1 MKIAV
6 LGGGSWGTALAI
18 HLVRAGHDARLWL
31 RDAATARQINTSHT
45 HPRYL
50 RDLVLPETLRA
61 TTDLP
66 EALRDVDSMLLVV
79 PSTATREVCRAAH
92 AWLPARASVVSAAK
106 GIELGSLARMS
117 EVIGQELPG
126 RACAVLSG
134 PSFALEV
141 AQGKPTAVVVA
152 AAEAELAERLQLAV
166 SSRSFR
172 AYASGDV
179 LGVELVGALKNVIAI
194 AAGILDGL
202 ELGQNTAAA
211 LITRGLAEMGR
222 LVGALGGRADTVA
235 GLAGL
240 GDLVLTCTGGL
251 SRNRQVGQA
260 LGRGASLAEAL
271 RSTGMVAEGV
281 GAAQAAC
288 ALAERAGVEMPI
300 AQQMRAVLYSGKA
313 PIEAVEELMS
323 RRLKRE

>member
-1 MKIAV
+1 
-6 LGGGSWGTALAI
+6 LGGGSWGTALAV
-18 HLVRAGHDARLWL
+18 HLLRAGHEVRLWL
-31 RDAATARQINTSHT
+31 RDAEVARQINTSHL

-50 RDLVLPETLRA
+50 RGLPLPETLHA
-61 TTDLP
+61 TTDLAS
-66 EALRDVDSMLLVV
+66 ALAAVDSALLVV
-79 PSTATREVCRAAH
+79 PSAATRALGRAVA
-92 AWLPARASVVSAAK
+92 AWLPAAASVVSTAK

-117 EVIGQELPG
+117 QVLAEELPG
-126 RACAVLSG
+126 RPLAVLSG

-152 AAEAELAERLQLAV
+152 SAEAGLAERLQQAL

-172 AYASGDV
+172 VYASDDV
-179 LGVELVGALKNVIAI
+179 LGVELVGALKNVMAI

-222 LVGALGGRADTVA
+222 LVGAMGGRADTVA

-260 LGRGASLAEAL
+260 LGRGANLEQAL
-271 RSTGMVAEGV
+271 RATGMVAEGV

-288 ALAERAGVEMPI
+288 ALAERAGIEMPI
-300 AQQMRAVLYSGKA
+300 VQQMRAVLYDGKPPA
-313 PIEAVEELMS
+313 EVVEELML

>member
-1 MKIAV
+1 MKVAV
-6 LGGGSWGTALAI
+6 LGGGSWGTALAV
-18 HLVRAGHDARLWL
+18 HLLRAGHDVRLWL
-31 RDAATARQINTSHT
+31 RDASAARQINAVHT

-50 RDLVLPETLRA
+50 CGLSLPDGLHA
-61 TTDLP
+61 TTELP
-66 EALRDVDSMLLVV
+66 RALSQADSALLVV
-79 PSTATREVCRAAH
+79 PSAATRAVCRAA
-92 AWLPARASVVSAAK
+92 APWLPAAASVVSTAK

-117 EVIGQELPG
+117 EVLAEELPG
-126 RACAVLSG
+126 RRLAVLSG

-141 AQGKPTAVVVA
+141 AQGKPTAVVIASTA
-152 AAEAELAERLQLAV
+152 AGLAEQLQQAV

-172 AYASGDV
+172 AYASDDV

-222 LVGALGGRADTVA
+222 LVGAMGGRADTVA

-260 LGRGASLAEAL
+260 LGRGASLAQAL
-271 RSTGMVAEGV
+271 AATGMVAEGV

-300 AQQMRAVLYSGKA
+300 AQQMRAVLYHGKA
-313 PIEAVEELMS
+313 PAEVVEELMS